1 MENQLPLAP
10 VTPTA
15 AASTK
20 GVEIIAGTD
29 ANLRPKAPVEPP
41 IKESEASK
49 KYTLQFGEND
59 KEEVDEQTLLKYA
72 QKARG
77 ADKAFQSAAAQ
88 RKETENI
95 LSLLKENPAK
105 VVLNKALGHDPKSV
119 IGGLIKQAIED
130 GYDVKEIKAL
140 VADQMYEWIQEE
152 NLDPKEKENRDLK
165 KKLESFESQKKQAE
179 EAQKKEVFEKM
190 TQEAYQKFDTDI
202 TEVLKTSGLPKSSYT
217 VKRMAYYMDQAYKL
231 KQEYAAQGTEM
242 RDPKASDVV
251 DYVRKDYEDS
261 LKEMYGQADVET
273 LMKLLGEENVAKIR
287 KHDVEQFKK
296 KQPVSDAPKRSES
309 PMKRSAPEPRQ
320 PKGKNWLKQREEEIR
335 QLERGL

>member
-1 MENQLPLAP
+1 MENNLPIAP
-10 VTPTA
+10 VTPPPA
-15 AASTK
+15 APVK
-20 GVEIIAGTD
+20 GVEVIAGTD
-29 ANLRPKAPVEPP
+29 ANLRAKPPVEPP
-41 IKESEASK
+41 TKEAPASK

-59 KEEVDEQTLLKYA
+59 KEEVDEETLLKYA

-77 ADKAFQSAAAQ
+77 ADKTFQSAAAQ
-88 RKETENI
+88 RKEVEGI

-152 NLDPKEKENRDLK
+152 NLDPKERENRELK
-165 KKLESFESQKKQAE
+165 KKLETFESQKKQAE
-179 EAQKKEVFEKM
+179 ETQKKEVFEKM

-217 VKRMAYYMDQAYKL
+217 VKRMAYYLDQAYKL

-251 DYVRKDYEDS
+251 AYVRKDYEDS
-261 LKEMYGQADVET
+261 LKEMYGQADVDT
-273 LMKLLGEENVAKIR
+273 LMQLLGEENVAKIR
-287 KHDVEQFKK
+287 KHDVEKFKK
-296 KQPVSDAPKRSES
+296 QAPAASAPKKSDS
-309 PMKRSAPEPRQ
+309 PMKKSAPEARKPS
-320 PKGKNWLKQREEEIR
+320 GKNWLKQREEEIR

>member
-1 MENQLPLAP
+1 MENNLP

-15 AASTK
+15 VPAAPAAK
-20 GVEIIAGTD
+20 GVDIIAGTD
-29 ANLRPKAPVEPP
+29 ANLRSKPPVAPP
-41 IKESEASK
+41 IKDAEAAK

-88 RKETENI
+88 RKETEGI
-95 LSLLKENPAK
+95 LQLLKENPAK

-152 NLDPKEKENRDLK
+152 NLDPKERENRDLK
-165 KKLESFESQKKQAE
+165 KKLESFESEKKQAE
-179 EAQKKEVFEKM
+179 ESQKKAVFEKM

-217 VKRMAYYMDQAYKL
+217 VKRMAYYLDQAYKL
-231 KQEYAAQGTEM
+231 KQEYAAQGTEI
-242 RDPKASDVV
+242 RDPKAEDVV
-251 DYVRKDYEDS
+251 SYVRKDYEDS
-261 LKEMYGQADVET
+261 LKEMYGQSDVET

-287 KHDVEQFKK
+287 KHDVEQFKQKGTKPLEPK
-296 KQPVSDAPKRSES
+296 KGTS
-309 PMKRSAPEPRQ
+309 PLKKSAPEP
-320 PKGKNWLKQREEEIR
+320 KTVKSKNWLKEREAEIR
-335 QLERGL
+335 QMEREL